1 LNLSKEK
8 KTLSDQ
14 QYNQAYNPAPPP
26 VGGNP
31 MYEPN
36 VLNAKAREAADDAKQ
51 ALIMSIIGIFCFG
64 FILGFI
70 AFKKANSALEIMNH
84 YQVAEDK
91 RGIATVAKTLAVI
104 DIVLWALGLIARF
117 TILR

>member
-1 LNLSKEK
+1 M
-8 KTLSDQ
+8 SDQ
-14 QYNQAYNPAPPP
+14 QYNQVYNPPPP
-26 VGGNP
+26 PIGGNP
-31 MYEPN
+31 LYEPN
-36 VLNAKAREAADDAKQ
+36 VLNAKAREAADDAKH

-91 RGIATVAKTLAVI
+91 RGIATVAKTLAII